1 MSIKKN
7 LPLTKKRKKVY
18 NVNKFVVFLT
28 NLLLRG
34 KKMNIPEI
42 LHLARI
48 KKGLSQEELA
58 KKLNVHKQSI
68 SRWERGESAPD
79 GYMLI
84 ELSKELDIVSELFPK
99 KMEETISNK
108 AIQEI
113 FGRINTIEKRLGIM
127 S

>member
-1 MSIKKN
+1 
-7 LPLTKKRKKVY
+7 
-18 NVNKFVVFLT
+18 
-28 NLLLRG
+28 
-34 KKMNIPEI
+34 MNIPEI